1 MPYTFRAGD
10 LPKLDLDVDRGTDFL
25 AWMKQWNAYRTLSAL
40 AAEPAV
46 TQVHALNLCMSR
58 DTLNI
63 MDNLGLTNE
72 QKADQAE
79 IIAGLRRH
87 VEGRINETVERR
99 SLRQRKQQ
107 AGETFDTYLVSLREL
122 AKTCNFCNDNCLQKS
137 LRDQVVEG
145 LKDAD
150 TVKDLLKQRNLT
162 LDIAI
167 TTCQAMEAAKKDV
180 SSIQGTSI
188 SATGVNSVMKYK
200 QPRKQSVTATSST
213 SSTACMGCGKAPH
226 QGGRKNCPAKD
237 AVCRG
242 CNKVGHY
249 HAVCRGGKK
258 PPSQHV
264 DKRTNVPRARMLT
277 IRGATGIHLPRI
289 KVVQETDSAPTL
301 HIHVKTLAGNGMID
315 ILPDSGADIC
325 AAGTDFLEQL
335 NEHQAN
341 LDPSDIKPRT
351 VNGSTMTPIGSL
363 TAVFSLKN
371 RSVEESVHI
380 YESVSGALISWL
392 VAKNLGILPDRYP
405 EPILDNNIDPT
416 PSINKVNTHVKENID
431 ITREDLINEFPTVF
445 DGPIRTMPGETFKI
459 ELTEDYK
466 PFCVNTPRTIP
477 YSYQEKL
484 KAELDLLESQNII
497 GKQIKPTSNCA
508 PIVIAPKKNSDCIRL
523 CVDLSKLNRYV
534 KRERYQ
540 STTPAMAVADIAK
553 SDAKYFSTFDAYK
566 GYHQCP
572 LDEESQDLTTFI
584 TPFGRYKYLR
594 APYGISSISEH
605 YDRRMDNSLEKIKQ
619 LRRIV
624 DDCVVY
630 TKDKEDHIALVRQFL
645 QRCEDKGISLNR
657 DKFQFCQTEITF
669 AGLILSQGGYQIS
682 KHITKAIKDF
692 PTSSGRTDLR
702 SFFGLVNQLSGS
714 TNAIAQALAPLRPLL
729 QVKNDYLWNALHEDA
744 FNKAKE
750 ILTTAPILAFYDQS
764 RPTRLTTDACRHGL
778 GFVLQQEHQGSWHIV
793 QAGSRFLM
801 DTETRYAVIELEMLS
816 VAWAAQKCRIFLA
829 GLPTFTVITDHS
841 SLVPILNSHR
851 LDEIENPRLQR
862 LRTRLL
868 AYNFIA
874 KWIKGKDNDAADALL
889 SATLSRTHARV
900 QRQRQRCCRR
910 TLSLPSP
917 KAKTT
922 MLPTHSSLPVLEK
935 PGEDI
940 AEYDID
946 ICHSVHTIKCLT
958 TSEIRLLNDPG
969 DNLRLR
975 ELRDH
980 AKRDQEYQS
989 LLTLVTQGFPNQKC
1003 DLPSDMKK
1011 FWGIR
1016 EHLGYEDDLLVY
1028 GCRLFIPVTFRS
1040 TVLSL
1045 LHEAHQGITR
1055 SQDRARLTLYWP
1067 GIDADIQQTVE
1078 GCKLCQDHLPSH
1090 PREPIISKPRPQRP
1104 FQEVAMDFAYFA
1116 GHNFLITVDCCTDW
1130 PEIIQMGKDMTAK
1143 KTIEATRNLFCRT
1156 AAPDVL
1162 WSDGG
1167 PQFTSEKFQ
1176 SFLRDWDVTHKMST
1190 PRYPQSN
1197 GKIEATVKSMKKL
1210 ITAAWTG
1217 RSVNQDKLFRA
1228 LLQYRNTP
1236 SRRDGQSPAQ
1246 KLYGHPIQDTLPAHR
1261 RSFAPEWQRHSL
1273 DTEESLKISE
1283 EYYDQH
1289 AHKLP
1294 DLHVGSHVTIQNTSS
1309 KLWDIYGII
1318 TAIAPHR
1325 RYFVR
1330 TQSGNILVR
1339 NRRFLRKRI
1348 ATSVHAPGPIDI
1360 VSQDT
1365 VPDTLPAP
1373 QRPARQR
1380 RPPER
1385 LIEDEHWN

>member
-1 MPYTFRAGD
+1 MLTRS
-10 LPKLDLDVDRGTDFL
+10 
-25 AWMKQWNAYRTLSAL
+25 RTY
-40 AAEPAV
+40 
-46 TQVHALNLCMSR
+46 SR
-58 DTLNI
+58 
-63 MDNLGLTNE
+63 
-72 QKADQAE
+72 
-79 IIAGLRRH
+79 
-87 VEGRINETVERR
+87 
-99 SLRQRKQQ
+99 
-107 AGETFDTYLVSLREL
+107 
-122 AKTCNFCNDNCLQKS
+122 
-137 LRDQVVEG
+137 
-145 LKDAD
+145 
-150 TVKDLLKQRNLT
+150 DLLKQRNLT

-167 TTCQAMEAAKKDV
+167 TTCQAMEAAKKDI

-249 HAVCRGGKK
+249 HAVCRGGKN
-258 PPSQHV
+258 PPSQHA

-277 IRGATGIHLPRI
+277 IRGATSIHLPRI
-289 KVVQETDSAPTL
+289 KAAQETDSAPTL

-371 RSVEESVHI
+371 RSVEERVHI

-445 DGPIRTMPGETFKI
+445 DGQIRTMPGETFKI

-508 PIVIAPKKNSDCIRL
+508 PIVIAPKKNSDRIRL

-692 PTSSGRTDLR
+692 PTPSGRTDLR

-778 GFVLQQEHQGSWHIV
+778 GFVLQQEHQGWHIV
-793 QAGSRFLM
+793 QAGSRFLT

-841 SLVPILNSHR
+841 PLVPILNSHR

-874 KWIKGKDNDAADALL
+874 KWIKGKDNDAADAL
-889 SATLSRTHARV
+889 SRYP
-900 QRQRQRCCRR
+900 C
-910 TLSLPSP
+910 SSP
-917 KAKTT
+917 
-922 MLPTHSSLPVLEK
+922 K

-958 TSEIRLLNDPG
+958 TSEIHLLNDPG

-980 AKRDQEYQS
+980 TKRDQEYQS

-1067 GIDADIQQTVE
+1067 GIDADIQKTVE

-1104 FQEVAMDFAYFA
+1104 FQEVAMDFAHFA

-1130 PEIIQMGKDMTAK
+1130 PEIIQMSKDMTAK

-1246 KLYGHPIQDTLPAHR
+1246 KLYGHPIQDTLPAHM
-1261 RSFAPEWQRHSL
+1261 RSFAPGWQRHSL

-1294 DLHVGSHVTIQNTSS
+1294 DLNVGSHVAIQNTSS

>member
-1 MPYTFRAGD
+1 
-10 LPKLDLDVDRGTDFL
+10 
-25 AWMKQWNAYRTLSAL
+25 
-40 AAEPAV
+40 
-46 TQVHALNLCMSR
+46 
-58 DTLNI
+58 
-63 MDNLGLTNE
+63 
-72 QKADQAE
+72 
-79 IIAGLRRH
+79 
-87 VEGRINETVERR
+87 
-99 SLRQRKQQ
+99 
-107 AGETFDTYLVSLREL
+107 
-122 AKTCNFCNDNCLQKS
+122 
-137 LRDQVVEG
+137 
-145 LKDAD
+145 
-150 TVKDLLKQRNLT
+150 
-162 LDIAI
+162 
-167 TTCQAMEAAKKDV
+167 
-180 SSIQGTSI
+180 
-188 SATGVNSVMKYK
+188 
-200 QPRKQSVTATSST
+200 
-213 SSTACMGCGKAPH
+213 
-226 QGGRKNCPAKD
+226 
-237 AVCRG
+237 
-242 CNKVGHY
+242 
-249 HAVCRGGKK
+249 
-258 PPSQHV
+258 
-264 DKRTNVPRARMLT
+264 
-277 IRGATGIHLPRI
+277 
-289 KVVQETDSAPTL
+289 
-301 HIHVKTLAGNGMID
+301 
-315 ILPDSGADIC
+315 
-325 AAGTDFLEQL
+325 
-335 NEHQAN
+335 
-341 LDPSDIKPRT
+341 
-351 VNGSTMTPIGSL
+351 
-363 TAVFSLKN
+363 
-371 RSVEESVHI
+371 
-380 YESVSGALISWL
+380 
-392 VAKNLGILPDRYP
+392 
-405 EPILDNNIDPT
+405 
-416 PSINKVNTHVKENID
+416 
-431 ITREDLINEFPTVF
+431 
-445 DGPIRTMPGETFKI
+445 MPGETFKI

-508 PIVIAPKKNSDCIRL
+508 PIVIAPKKNSDRIRL

-584 TPFGRYKYLR
+584 TPFGRYKYLG
-594 APYGISSISEH
+594 APYGISSISEY

-692 PTSSGRTDLR
+692 PTPSGRTDLR

-793 QAGSRFLM
+793 QAGSRFLT
-801 DTETRYAVIELEMLS
+801 DTETRYAVMELEMLS

-841 SLVPILNSHR
+841 PLVPILNSRR

-874 KWIKGKDNDAADALL
+874 KWIKGKDNDAADAL
-889 SATLSRTHARV
+889 SRYL
-900 QRQRQRCCRR
+900 C
-910 TLSLPSP
+910 SSP
-917 KAKTT
+917 
-922 MLPTHSSLPVLEK
+922 K

-1028 GCRLFIPVTFRS
+1028 GCRLSIPVTFRS

-1067 GIDADIQQTVE
+1067 GIASLST
-1078 GCKLCQDHLPSH
+1078 GLASM
-1090 PREPIISKPRPQRP
+1090 PISNRQSKDVSSARITYRHTPENQSS
-1104 FQEVAMDFAYFA
+1104 QNHDLK
-1116 GHNFLITVDCCTDW
+1116 GH
-1130 PEIIQMGKDMTAK
+1130 
-1143 KTIEATRNLFCRT
+1143 
-1156 AAPDVL
+1156 
-1162 WSDGG
+1162 S
-1167 PQFTSEKFQ
+1167 
-1176 SFLRDWDVTHKMST
+1176 
-1190 PRYPQSN
+1190 
-1197 GKIEATVKSMKKL
+1197 KKL
-1210 ITAAWTG
+1210 PWT
-1217 RSVNQDKLFRA
+1217 
-1228 LLQYRNTP
+1228 
-1236 SRRDGQSPAQ
+1236 SP
-1246 KLYGHPIQDTLPAHR
+1246 TL
-1261 RSFAPEWQRHSL
+1261 L
-1273 DTEESLKISE
+1273 DT
-1283 EYYDQH
+1283 
-1289 AHKLP
+1289 
-1294 DLHVGSHVTIQNTSS
+1294 TSS
-1309 KLWDIYGII
+1309 SQWIVVLIG
-1318 TAIAPHR
+1318 
-1325 RYFVR
+1325 
-1330 TQSGNILVR
+1330 
-1339 NRRFLRKRI
+1339 LRLSRWVK
-1348 ATSVHAPGPIDI
+1348 T
-1360 VSQDT
+1360 
-1365 VPDTLPAP
+1365 
-1373 QRPARQR
+1373 
-1380 RPPER
+1380 
-1385 LIEDEHWN
+1385 

>member
-10 LPKLDLDVDRGTDFL
+10 LPKLDLDVDRGTDFI

-72 QKADQAE
+72 QKADQTE
-79 IIAGLRRH
+79 IIAGIRCH
-87 VEGRINETVERR
+87 VKGRINETVECR

-137 LRDQVVEG
+137 LRDQVVED

-167 TTCQAMEAAKKDV
+167 TTCQAMEAAKKDI

-258 PPSQHV
+258 PPSQHA

-277 IRGATGIHLPRI
+277 IRGATSIHLPRI
-289 KVVQETDSAPTL
+289 KAAQETDSAPTL

-371 RSVEESVHI
+371 RSVEERVHI

-445 DGPIRTMPGETFKI
+445 DGQIRTMPGETFKI

-466 PFCVNTPRTIP
+466 PFCVNTPRTIH

-508 PIVIAPKKNSDCIRL
+508 PIVIAPKKNSDRIRL

-566 GYHQCP
+566 VYHQCP

-619 LRRIV
+619 LCRIV

-692 PTSSGRTDLR
+692 PTPSGRTDLR

-793 QAGSRFLM
+793 QAGSQFLT

-841 SLVPILNSHR
+841 PLVPILNSHR

-874 KWIKGKDNDAADALL
+874 KWIKGKDNDAADAL
-889 SATLSRTHARV
+889 SRYP
-900 QRQRQRCCRR
+900 C
-910 TLSLPSP
+910 SSP
-917 KAKTT
+917 
-922 MLPTHSSLPVLEK
+922 K

-1130 PEIIQMGKDMTAK
+1130 PEIIQMGKYMTAK
-1143 KTIEATRNLFCRT
+1143 KTIEAIRKLFCRT

-1294 DLHVGSHVTIQNTSS
+1294 DLHVGSHVAIQNTSS

-1318 TAIAPHR
+1318 TAIATHR

-1365 VPDTLPAP
+1365 VPDTLPTP

-1385 LIEDEHWN
+1385 LIEDEHWI

>member
-1 MPYTFRAGD
+1 
-10 LPKLDLDVDRGTDFL
+10 
-25 AWMKQWNAYRTLSAL
+25 
-40 AAEPAV
+40 
-46 TQVHALNLCMSR
+46 
-58 DTLNI
+58 
-63 MDNLGLTNE
+63 
-72 QKADQAE
+72 
-79 IIAGLRRH
+79 
-87 VEGRINETVERR
+87 
-99 SLRQRKQQ
+99 
-107 AGETFDTYLVSLREL
+107 
-122 AKTCNFCNDNCLQKS
+122 
-137 LRDQVVEG
+137 
-145 LKDAD
+145 
-150 TVKDLLKQRNLT
+150 
-162 LDIAI
+162 
-167 TTCQAMEAAKKDV
+167 
-180 SSIQGTSI
+180 
-188 SATGVNSVMKYK
+188 
-200 QPRKQSVTATSST
+200 
-213 SSTACMGCGKAPH
+213 
-226 QGGRKNCPAKD
+226 
-237 AVCRG
+237 
-242 CNKVGHY
+242 
-249 HAVCRGGKK
+249 
-258 PPSQHV
+258 
-264 DKRTNVPRARMLT
+264 
-277 IRGATGIHLPRI
+277 
-289 KVVQETDSAPTL
+289 
-301 HIHVKTLAGNGMID
+301 
-315 ILPDSGADIC
+315 
-325 AAGTDFLEQL
+325 
-335 NEHQAN
+335 
-341 LDPSDIKPRT
+341 
-351 VNGSTMTPIGSL
+351 MTPIGSL

-371 RSVEESVHI
+371 RSVEERVHI

-431 ITREDLINEFPTVF
+431 ITREDLINEFPTIF
-445 DGPIRTMPGETFKI
+445 DGQIRTMPGETFKI

-572 LDEESQDLTTFI
+572 LDEESQDPTTFI

-669 AGLILSQGGYQIS
+669 AGLILSQGGYQII

-692 PTSSGRTDLR
+692 PTPSGRTDLR

-714 TNAIAQALAPLRPLL
+714 TNAIAQALAPLCPLL
-729 QVKNDYLWNALHEDA
+729 QVKNDYLWSALNEDA

-764 RPTRLTTDACRHGL
+764 RPTRLTTDAYRHGL

-793 QAGSRFLM
+793 QAGSRFLT

-841 SLVPILNSHR
+841 PLVPILNSHR
-851 LDEIENPRLQR
+851 LDEVENPRLQR

-868 AYNFIA
+868 TYNFIA
-874 KWIKGKDNDAADALL
+874 KWIKGKDNDAADAL
-889 SATLSRTHARV
+889 SRYP
-900 QRQRQRCCRR
+900 C
-910 TLSLPSP
+910 SSP
-917 KAKTT
+917 
-922 MLPTHSSLPVLEK
+922 K

-969 DNLRLR
+969 GNLRLR

-1040 TVLSL
+1040 TILSL

-1090 PREPIISKPRPQRP
+1090 PIEPIISKLRPQRP
-1104 FQEVAMDFAYFA
+1104 FQEVAMDFAYLA

-1273 DTEESLKISE
+1273 DTEESLKI
-1283 EYYDQH
+1283 
-1289 AHKLP
+1289 
-1294 DLHVGSHVTIQNTSS
+1294 
-1309 KLWDIYGII
+1309 
-1318 TAIAPHR
+1318 
-1325 RYFVR
+1325 
-1330 TQSGNILVR
+1330 
-1339 NRRFLRKRI
+1339 
-1348 ATSVHAPGPIDI
+1348 
-1360 VSQDT
+1360 
-1365 VPDTLPAP
+1365 
-1373 QRPARQR
+1373 
-1380 RPPER
+1380 
-1385 LIEDEHWN
+1385 

>member
-1 MPYTFRAGD
+1 
-10 LPKLDLDVDRGTDFL
+10 
-25 AWMKQWNAYRTLSAL
+25 
-40 AAEPAV
+40 
-46 TQVHALNLCMSR
+46 
-58 DTLNI
+58 
-63 MDNLGLTNE
+63 
-72 QKADQAE
+72 
-79 IIAGLRRH
+79 
-87 VEGRINETVERR
+87 
-99 SLRQRKQQ
+99 
-107 AGETFDTYLVSLREL
+107 
-122 AKTCNFCNDNCLQKS
+122 
-137 LRDQVVEG
+137 
-145 LKDAD
+145 
-150 TVKDLLKQRNLT
+150 
-162 LDIAI
+162 
-167 TTCQAMEAAKKDV
+167 
-180 SSIQGTSI
+180 
-188 SATGVNSVMKYK
+188 
-200 QPRKQSVTATSST
+200 
-213 SSTACMGCGKAPH
+213 
-226 QGGRKNCPAKD
+226 
-237 AVCRG
+237 
-242 CNKVGHY
+242 
-249 HAVCRGGKK
+249 
-258 PPSQHV
+258 
-264 DKRTNVPRARMLT
+264 ML
-277 IRGATGIHLPRI
+277 
-289 KVVQETDSAPTL
+289 
-301 HIHVKTLAGNGMID
+301 
-315 ILPDSGADIC
+315 
-325 AAGTDFLEQL
+325 
-335 NEHQAN
+335 
-341 LDPSDIKPRT
+341 
-351 VNGSTMTPIGSL
+351 
-363 TAVFSLKN
+363 
-371 RSVEESVHI
+371 
-380 YESVSGALISWL
+380 
-392 VAKNLGILPDRYP
+392 
-405 EPILDNNIDPT
+405 
-416 PSINKVNTHVKENID
+416 
-431 ITREDLINEFPTVF
+431 
-445 DGPIRTMPGETFKI
+445 
-459 ELTEDYK
+459 
-466 PFCVNTPRTIP
+466 
-477 YSYQEKL
+477 
-484 KAELDLLESQNII
+484 
-497 GKQIKPTSNCA
+497 
-508 PIVIAPKKNSDCIRL
+508 
-523 CVDLSKLNRYV
+523 
-534 KRERYQ
+534 
-540 STTPAMAVADIAK
+540 
-553 SDAKYFSTFDAYK
+553 
-566 GYHQCP
+566 
-572 LDEESQDLTTFI
+572 
-584 TPFGRYKYLR
+584 
-594 APYGISSISEH
+594 
-605 YDRRMDNSLEKIKQ
+605 
-619 LRRIV
+619 
-624 DDCVVY
+624 
-630 TKDKEDHIALVRQFL
+630 
-645 QRCEDKGISLNR
+645 
-657 DKFQFCQTEITF
+657 
-669 AGLILSQGGYQIS
+669 
-682 KHITKAIKDF
+682 
-692 PTSSGRTDLR
+692 
-702 SFFGLVNQLSGS
+702 
-714 TNAIAQALAPLRPLL
+714 
-729 QVKNDYLWNALHEDA
+729 
-744 FNKAKE
+744 
-750 ILTTAPILAFYDQS
+750 
-764 RPTRLTTDACRHGL
+764 
-778 GFVLQQEHQGSWHIV
+778 
-793 QAGSRFLM
+793 
-801 DTETRYAVIELEMLS
+801 
-816 VAWAAQKCRIFLA
+816 
-829 GLPTFTVITDHS
+829 
-841 SLVPILNSHR
+841 
-851 LDEIENPRLQR
+851 
-862 LRTRLL
+862 
-868 AYNFIA
+868 FIA
-874 KWIKGKDNDAADALL
+874 KWIKGKDNDAADAL
-889 SATLSRTHARV
+889 SRYPCSSPKAKTTMLPTHSLATHARV

-910 TLSLPSP
+910 TLSLPMLESKGKDNDAADALSRYPCSSP

-922 MLPTHSSLPVLEK
+922 MLPTHSLATHARVQRQRQRCCRRTRSLPMLESKGKDNDAADALSRYPCSSPK

-940 AEYDID
+940 AEYDIH

-958 TSEIRLLNDPG
+958 TSEILLLNDSG

-1190 PRYPQSN
+1190 PHYPQSN

-1273 DTEESLKISE
+1273 NTEESLKISE

-1294 DLHVGSHVTIQNTSS
+1294 DLQVGSHVAIQNTSS

>member
-1 MPYTFRAGD
+1 M
-10 LPKLDLDVDRGTDFL
+10 
-25 AWMKQWNAYRTLSAL
+25 
-40 AAEPAV
+40 
-46 TQVHALNLCMSR
+46 
-58 DTLNI
+58 
-63 MDNLGLTNE
+63 
-72 QKADQAE
+72 
-79 IIAGLRRH
+79 
-87 VEGRINETVERR
+87 
-99 SLRQRKQQ
+99 
-107 AGETFDTYLVSLREL
+107 
-122 AKTCNFCNDNCLQKS
+122 
-137 LRDQVVEG
+137 
-145 LKDAD
+145 
-150 TVKDLLKQRNLT
+150 
-162 LDIAI
+162 
-167 TTCQAMEAAKKDV
+167 
-180 SSIQGTSI
+180 
-188 SATGVNSVMKYK
+188 
-200 QPRKQSVTATSST
+200 
-213 SSTACMGCGKAPH
+213 
-226 QGGRKNCPAKD
+226 
-237 AVCRG
+237 
-242 CNKVGHY
+242 
-249 HAVCRGGKK
+249 
-258 PPSQHV
+258 
-264 DKRTNVPRARMLT
+264 
-277 IRGATGIHLPRI
+277 
-289 KVVQETDSAPTL
+289 
-301 HIHVKTLAGNGMID
+301 
-315 ILPDSGADIC
+315 
-325 AAGTDFLEQL
+325 
-335 NEHQAN
+335 
-341 LDPSDIKPRT
+341 
-351 VNGSTMTPIGSL
+351 
-363 TAVFSLKN
+363 
-371 RSVEESVHI
+371 
-380 YESVSGALISWL
+380 
-392 VAKNLGILPDRYP
+392 
-405 EPILDNNIDPT
+405 
-416 PSINKVNTHVKENID
+416 
-431 ITREDLINEFPTVF
+431 
-445 DGPIRTMPGETFKI
+445 
-459 ELTEDYK
+459 
-466 PFCVNTPRTIP
+466 
-477 YSYQEKL
+477 
-484 KAELDLLESQNII
+484 
-497 GKQIKPTSNCA
+497 
-508 PIVIAPKKNSDCIRL
+508 
-523 CVDLSKLNRYV
+523 
-534 KRERYQ
+534 
-540 STTPAMAVADIAK
+540 
-553 SDAKYFSTFDAYK
+553 
-566 GYHQCP
+566 
-572 LDEESQDLTTFI
+572 
-584 TPFGRYKYLR
+584 
-594 APYGISSISEH
+594 
-605 YDRRMDNSLEKIKQ
+605 
-619 LRRIV
+619 
-624 DDCVVY
+624 
-630 TKDKEDHIALVRQFL
+630 
-645 QRCEDKGISLNR
+645 
-657 DKFQFCQTEITF
+657 
-669 AGLILSQGGYQIS
+669 
-682 KHITKAIKDF
+682 
-692 PTSSGRTDLR
+692 
-702 SFFGLVNQLSGS
+702 
-714 TNAIAQALAPLRPLL
+714 
-729 QVKNDYLWNALHEDA
+729 
-744 FNKAKE
+744 
-750 ILTTAPILAFYDQS
+750 TTAPILAFYDQS

-793 QAGSRFLM
+793 QAGSRFLT

-829 GLPTFTVITDHS
+829 GLPTFTVITNHS
-841 SLVPILNSHR
+841 PLVPILNSHR

-874 KWIKGKDNDAADALL
+874 KWIKDKDNDAADAL
-889 SATLSRTHARV
+889 SRYP
-900 QRQRQRCCRR
+900 C
-910 TLSLPSP
+910 SSP
-917 KAKTT
+917 
-922 MLPTHSSLPVLEK
+922 K

-989 LLTLVTQGFPNQKC
+989 RLTLVTQGFPNQKC

-1028 GCRLFIPVTFRS
+1028 GCRLFIPVTFWS

-1078 GCKLCQDHLPSH
+1078 RCMLCQDHLPSH

-1228 LLQYRNTP
+1228 LLQYRNTA

-1294 DLHVGSHVTIQNTSS
+1294 DLHVGSHVAIQNTSS

-1348 ATSVHAPGPIDI
+1348 ATSVHAPGTHRHRF
-1360 VSQDT
+1360 SGYS
-1365 VPDTLPAP
+1365 A
-1373 QRPARQR
+1373 
-1380 RPPER
+1380 
-1385 LIEDEHWN
+1385 

>member
-137 LRDQVVEG
+137 LRDQVVKG

-150 TVKDLLKQRNLT
+150 TVKDLLKQRNLI

-167 TTCQAMEAAKKDV
+167 TTCQAMEAAKKDI

-258 PPSQHV
+258 PPSQHA

-277 IRGATGIHLPRI
+277 IRGATSIHLPRI
-289 KVVQETDSAPTL
+289 KAAQETDSAPTL

-351 VNGSTMTPIGSL
+351 VNGSTVTPIGSL

-371 RSVEESVHI
+371 RSVEERVHI

-431 ITREDLINEFPTVF
+431 ITREDLINEFPMVF
-445 DGPIRTMPGETFKI
+445 DGQIRTMPGETFKI

-484 KAELDLLESQNII
+484 KAELDLLESQRII

-508 PIVIAPKKNSDCIRL
+508 PIVIAPKKNSDRIRL

-619 LRRIV
+619 LRRIE
-624 DDCVVY
+624 DDCIVY

-692 PTSSGRTDLR
+692 PTPSGRTNLR
-702 SFFGLVNQLSGS
+702 SYFGLVNQLSGS
-714 TNAIAQALAPLRPLL
+714 TNAIAQALAPLGPLL

-778 GFVLQQEHQGSWHIV
+778 GFVLQQEHKGSWHIV
-793 QAGSRFLM
+793 QAGSRFLT

-841 SLVPILNSHR
+841 PLVPILNSHR

-874 KWIKGKDNDAADALL
+874 KWIKGKDNDAAG
-889 SATLSRTHARV
+889 TLSRYPCSSPKAKTAMLPTHSLATHARV

-910 TLSLPSP
+910 TLSLPMLESKGKDNDAADALSRYPCSSP

-922 MLPTHSSLPVLEK
+922 MLPTHSLATHARVQRQRQRCCRRTRSLPMLE
-935 PGEDI
+935 
-940 AEYDID
+940 
-946 ICHSVHTIKCLT
+946 
-958 TSEIRLLNDPG
+958 
-969 DNLRLR
+969 
-975 ELRDH
+975 
-980 AKRDQEYQS
+980 
-989 LLTLVTQGFPNQKC
+989 
-1003 DLPSDMKK
+1003 
-1011 FWGIR
+1011 
-1016 EHLGYEDDLLVY
+1016 
-1028 GCRLFIPVTFRS
+1028 
-1040 TVLSL
+1040 
-1045 LHEAHQGITR
+1045 
-1055 SQDRARLTLYWP
+1055 
-1067 GIDADIQQTVE
+1067 
-1078 GCKLCQDHLPSH
+1078 
-1090 PREPIISKPRPQRP
+1090 SK
-1104 FQEVAMDFAYFA
+1104 
-1116 GHNFLITVDCCTDW
+1116 
-1130 PEIIQMGKDMTAK
+1130 GKD
-1143 KTIEATRNLFCRT
+1143 ND
-1156 AAPDVL
+1156 AADAL
-1162 WSDGG
+1162 A
-1167 PQFTSEKFQ
+1167 
-1176 SFLRDWDVTHKMST
+1176 
-1190 PRYPQSN
+1190 RYPCS
-1197 GKIEATVKSMKKL
+1197 
-1210 ITAAWTG
+1210 
-1217 RSVNQDKLFRA
+1217 
-1228 LLQYRNTP
+1228 
-1236 SRRDGQSPAQ
+1236 SPKA
-1246 KLYGHPIQDTLPAHR
+1246 KTTMLPT
-1261 RSFAPEWQRHSL
+1261 HSL
-1273 DTEESLKISE
+1273 AT
-1283 EYYDQH
+1283 H
-1289 AHKLP
+1289 A
-1294 DLHVGSHVTIQNTSS
+1294 LH
-1309 KLWDIYGII
+1309 
-1318 TAIAPHR
+1318 R
-1325 RYFVR
+1325 
-1330 TQSGNILVR
+1330 
-1339 NRRFLRKRI
+1339 
-1348 ATSVHAPGPIDI
+1348 
-1360 VSQDT
+1360 
-1365 VPDTLPAP
+1365 
-1373 QRPARQR
+1373 
-1380 RPPER
+1380 
-1385 LIEDEHWN
+1385 